1 MLRQCK
7 QPTGTGGI
15 INGLEGGARLESRA
29 GVGLRKGS
37 GQGPQKPG
45 AAQQQGSLEKP
56 LGGGLCMAVVSSG
69 SRRRA
74 RGQGEG
80 CQRAPGGS
88 FNWSTNLIPLVPS
101 TWGNGVRGALRPHR
115 GLTRKINE

>member
-1 MLRQCK
+1 MLRQCR
-7 QPTGTGGI
+7 QPTGMGDI

-56 LGGGLCMAVVSSG
+56 LGRGALHG
-69 SRRRA
+69 S
-74 RGQGEG
+74 GQGEG

-88 FNWSTNLIPLVPS
+88 FNWRTNLIPLVPS

-115 GLTRKINE
+115 GLTRKISE

>member
-1 MLRQCK
+1 M
-7 QPTGTGGI
+7 
-15 INGLEGGARLESRA
+15 ESRA

-56 LGGGLCMAVVSSG
+56 LGRGALHGSG
-69 SRRRA
+69 QLRQQTEGPWAGR
-74 RGQGEG
+74 G